1 MPLFWPTTVPISYE
15 SSKKVT
21 PRILIAKFGDGY
33 EQRTPD
39 GINIMP
45 RSGTIKVDQ
54 LRFADPKD
62 PSTAQKNIQF
72 LDNWLRQTQGVQAFF
87 FTPPY
92 DVQGTFVA
100 DQGWT
105 ITEKGYDYAILE
117 VPIREVFELV

>member
-1 MPLFWPTTVPISYE
+1 MALIWPSTIPVSYE

-21 PRILIAKFGDGY
+21 PRILTAKFGDGY

-54 LRFADPKD
+54 KRFITGPSDAGTTIQDADNFLR
-62 PSTAQKNIQF
+62 S
-72 LDNWLRQTQGVQAFF
+72 TQGYLAFY

-92 DVQGTFVA
+92 DQQGTFVA

-105 ITEKGYDYAILE
+105 ITEKGYDYGILE

>member
-1 MPLFWPTTVPISYE
+1 MPAVSRTWPAGIPLSYE
-15 SSKKVT
+15 TQNKYT

-39 GINIMP
+39 MLNVLP
-45 RSGTIKVDQ
+45 RSVTVKVDQ
-54 LRFADPKD
+54 TRAIISQLDVFLQ
-62 PSTAQKNIQF
+62 ST
-72 LDNWLRQTQGVQAFF
+72 LGVYPFW

-92 DVQGTFVA
+92 EGRGTFVA

-117 VPIREVFELV
+117 VTLREVFEIV